1 MTKLLRKKKGNLRG
15 QNLEFLILHNFEKKK
30 VFFFKAL
37 KWNLLKI
44 SF

>member
-30 VFFFKAL
+30 V

>member
-15 QNLEFLILHNFEKKK
+15 QNLEFLILHNFEKKS
-30 VFFFKAL
+30 FFFKAL